1 MFLEQFYR
9 QQDQVVEVHRVE
21 RLERALVV
29 GVDDGGGLFLGIA
42 CVFQGFGRQ
51 DQVVFFH
58 EPIMFLIS
66 STPSSPEYSFCM
78 MSVIRALTSV
88 SSKIEKPGL

>member
-1 MFLEQFYR
+1 
-9 QQDQVVEVHRVE
+9 
-21 RLERALVV
+21 V
-29 GVDDGGGLFLGIA
+29 GVDDGGGLFLGVA
-42 CVFQGFGRQ
+42 RVFQGLGGRIRS
-51 DQVVFFH
+51 FFQA
-58 EPIMFLIS
+58 PIMFLIS

>member
-1 MFLEQFYR
+1 MAAVCSLG
-9 QQDQVVEVHRVE
+9 
-21 RLERALVV
+21 LRAFSRAWA
-29 GVDDGGGLFLGIA
+29 GRIRSF
-42 CVFQGFGRQ
+42 FQA
-51 DQVVFFH
+51 
-58 EPIMFLIS
+58 PIMFLIS